1 MDPKEIHEVLVPE
14 IKEALLYVAAG
25 YPIRRIGQE
34 LEALSEYFQALGICH
49 ILETVDFDQFR
60 ENLVRSAYARRYFL
74 RKSREE
80 SNDADLRLAL
90 GRTEAFLDAVAAHHL
105 SLARE
110 IAALSIDTWRPAWE
124 YEEDFCYYL
133 FLQHLILGRDS
144 AAESELHDILIR
156 FDQAVDK
163 GDSPRLDICR
173 ALLNRDGDG
182 FHASLITLM
191 EQRREELQNL
201 LERMLEPDPKT
212 CVCWARSFVSIEG
225 LALLRMGALQGI
237 APEPDEELPL
247 CPSLA
252 ILSISDRDYVDMFE
266 GIERELARGR

>member
-1 MDPKEIHEVLVPE
+1 MDPREIHEALVPE

-49 ILETVDFDQFR
+49 ILETVDLDQFR

-80 SNDADLRLAL
+80 RNDADLRLAL

-110 IAALSIDTWRPAWE
+110 IATLSIDTWRPSWE
-124 YEEDFCYYL
+124 YEDDFCYYF
-133 FLQHLILGRDS
+133 FLQHLILRDP
-144 AAESELHDILIR
+144 AVESELRDILIR
-156 FDQAVDK
+156 FDKVVGK

-173 ALLNRDGDG
+173 ALLNRNGDA
-182 FHASLITLM
+182 FHASLVALM

-225 LALLRMGALQGI
+225 LALLRIAELQGI
-237 APEPDEELPL
+237 TPVEPGEELPL

-252 ILSISDRDYVDMFE
+252 LLPVSDRDYIDMFE
-266 GIERELARGR
+266 GIERELGRGR